1 MAALHIIGKDFEFRL
16 IVHRRTIVQQDRA
29 AHHLAIGFLR
39 MRTDNDFAL
48 ENAGRLIIQHMG
60 EMLATDAFGNRV
72 VDHQS
77 RIDMLPV
84 FEQRCT
90 RNRRR

>member
-1 MAALHIIGKDFEFRL
+1 MAALHVIGKNL
-16 IVHRRTIVQQDRA
+16 KLGLVVHRRAIVQQNGA